1 MYLLGGFLALPA
13 IVKWQLEKQVPAQL
27 GHTVSV
33 GKVRFN
39 PLLFRFEV
47 DDLAFADPDGRP
59 LLAFKRLLIDFELR
73 SVIDRAWTF
82 AEVRLEAPML
92 NFALDK
98 DGRHKFASLLE
109 RLPASEPDV
118 DQGLPRFLVQRVA
131 LSEARIEFSD
141 HWHNEPLVAQI
152 APLSIIIDNL
162 SSLPEA
168 AASYRLSAQTA
179 AGEILETS
187 GDLALNPIV
196 VKGKLKLGGLQ
207 VATLVRSLPRLL
219 AIDSPAGKVDLGAS
233 FDLAIDTAGTLSGV
247 VQDVNLNLTS
257 LSLSA
262 AGSAEPLLTMATLS
276 LQQGRVDL
284 TAHRASLG
292 GLRLAEGNVVVAF
305 DERGKL
311 NWEKLLRVAASR
323 AEVTSATETDT
334 TEQPKAAVAM
344 APATAPVTDP
354 VVPAGETTDAVV
366 PGAWW
371 VTIGTAEVS
380 AVALAYADPAQAL
393 VIDVATLA
401 LETAPSVEFAI
412 AGMRVELAQP
422 KLSLARMRLKRG
434 SESLM
439 VSNGQIAAGQITID
453 IADARFDLVIDQ
465 PQTIFD
471 GFKAQSG
478 ADGID
483 LGKLTIAG
491 QTLSLSQASDGLDLV
506 IDKVQGG
513 FDGVAARRGADAVTL
528 KAARLA
534 SDKLSLAQAVAETRV
549 KARAAQLSA
558 SGLAAQQGADRITW
572 QDASFDAS
580 KIVAALGGASPA
592 ATSTDLRFDGVALK
606 LKALAAV
613 ALDAPSEIAQIAAAN
628 LGAKSLTVALPKGPI
643 DVRGDGLSLALSDA
657 VFRSPADPAT
667 EMLRLG
673 RANISGGVL
682 RLKDQVVTVDKV
694 AIADGAARTWLD
706 TEGKFNGLIVT
717 RGAAA
722 AAAEA
727 APGAAGSDAAWRL
740 AVKSTE
746 VDDFALAFEDRS
758 GGPLLAIGL
767 ESITARVTSFETGV
781 STPMHVDLKAKV
793 ASGGDIEAKGTVR
806 ADDGTSD
813 LQLKLVEIALAP
825 VQPLVSEFTTL
836 TVASGTAS
844 SSGRLRYGDPAVAGA
859 KLAYKGSFVVD
870 KLQIDEVEPKRPF
883 VTWDKLTTDDLLL
896 TVEPNLLDVGELQIV
911 QPTGRLIIAED
922 QSINLTDVLKKSKD
936 GEQVAGEA
944 PAAATA
950 GDEGVPTE
958 DPFPVTV
965 ARIRVSKGA
974 LEFADLSLR
983 PQFRTR
989 MHELQGVITGLGTDP
1004 ARSAKVQL
1012 DARVDK
1018 YGSAKIRGQI
1028 SVFHPAKLTDI
1039 EMTFRNLTLSSLSPY
1054 GVKFAGR
1061 RITGGQL
1068 SLDLQYKV
1076 KERKLRGEN
1085 KIVLK
1090 QVKLGERVDTPGA
1103 ADLPLDL
1110 AIAILSD
1117 SQGVIDIGLP
1127 VSGDLNNPEF
1137 AYGAV
1142 IGKAFGSL
1150 LTGIVTAPFK
1160 ALGALFGASSDS
1172 KLDSIDFEPGSAVL
1186 APPEREKLATVARAM
1201 KERTM
1206 LTLVVPPTH
1215 SVETDTAAL
1224 KSLAVRSDIVGR
1236 MGLELQPGEDPGP
1249 VDAANPRA
1257 QVAIEAAFSERYA
1270 PEVLALVKQRAL
1282 ATAPTAFY
1290 QGLLERMIKEQP
1302 VSDEALAQ
1310 LASQRGEA
1318 IVAEMTSI
1326 DGVDVKR
1333 VLPGKPRQ
1341 ASAASDKAVTLQLE
1355 LEVAK

>member
-1 MYLLGGFLALPA
+1 MS
-13 IVKWQLEKQVPAQL
+13 K
-27 GHTVSV
+27 S
-33 GKVRFN
+33 
-39 PLLFRFEV
+39 
-47 DDLAFADPDGRP
+47 
-59 LLAFKRLLIDFELR
+59 
-73 SVIDRAWTF
+73 
-82 AEVRLEAPML
+82 
-92 NFALDK
+92 
-98 DGRHKFASLLE
+98 
-109 RLPASEPDV
+109 
-118 DQGLPRFLVQRVA
+118 
-131 LSEARIEFSD
+131 
-141 HWHNEPLVAQI
+141 
-152 APLSIIIDNL
+152 
-162 SSLPEA
+162 
-168 AASYRLSAQTA
+168 
-179 AGEILETS
+179 GE
-187 GDLALNPIV
+187 D
-196 VKGKLKLGGLQ
+196 
-207 VATLVRSLPRLL
+207 
-219 AIDSPAGKVDLGAS
+219 
-233 FDLAIDTAGTLSGV
+233 
-247 VQDVNLNLTS
+247 
-257 LSLSA
+257 
-262 AGSAEPLLTMATLS
+262 
-276 LQQGRVDL
+276 
-284 TAHRASLG
+284 
-292 GLRLAEGNVVVAF
+292 
-305 DERGKL
+305 
-311 NWEKLLRVAASR
+311 
-323 AEVTSATETDT
+323 
-334 TEQPKAAVAM
+334 
-344 APATAPVTDP
+344 
-354 VVPAGETTDAVV
+354 
-366 PGAWW
+366 
-371 VTIGTAEVS
+371 
-380 AVALAYADPAQAL
+380 
-393 VIDVATLA
+393 
-401 LETAPSVEFAI
+401 
-412 AGMRVELAQP
+412 
-422 KLSLARMRLKRG
+422 
-434 SESLM
+434 
-439 VSNGQIAAGQITID
+439 
-453 IADARFDLVIDQ
+453 
-465 PQTIFD
+465 
-471 GFKAQSG
+471 
-478 ADGID
+478 
-483 LGKLTIAG
+483 
-491 QTLSLSQASDGLDLV
+491 
-506 IDKVQGG
+506 
-513 FDGVAARRGADAVTL
+513 
-528 KAARLA
+528 
-534 SDKLSLAQAVAETRV
+534 
-549 KARAAQLSA
+549 
-558 SGLAAQQGADRITW
+558 
-572 QDASFDAS
+572 
-580 KIVAALGGASPA
+580 
-592 ATSTDLRFDGVALK
+592 
-606 LKALAAV
+606 
-613 ALDAPSEIAQIAAAN
+613 
-628 LGAKSLTVALPKGPI
+628 
-643 DVRGDGLSLALSDA
+643 
-657 VFRSPADPAT
+657 
-667 EMLRLG
+667 
-673 RANISGGVL
+673 
-682 RLKDQVVTVDKV
+682 
-694 AIADGAARTWLD
+694 
-706 TEGKFNGLIVT
+706 
-717 RGAAA
+717 
-722 AAAEA
+722 
-727 APGAAGSDAAWRL
+727 
-740 AVKSTE
+740 
-746 VDDFALAFEDRS
+746 
-758 GGPLLAIGL
+758 
-767 ESITARVTSFETGV
+767 
-781 STPMHVDLKAKV
+781 
-793 ASGGDIEAKGTVR
+793 TVR

-936 GEQVAGEA
+936 GEE

-1004 ARSAKVQL
+1004 ARSAKMQL